1 MALTDFQIDAKPGE
15 TVRLPSGR
23 VVHWT
28 GKVFI
33 GLRNGQRQDS
43 ERVVARGGLVRD
55 IGTEAER
62 LQIALLRGAGGAMH
76 PRAWRSIERYIDDDI
91 RANRER
97 ADDAA
102 LRDAAPPRPSLI
114 RVGRR
119 WWHDA
124 AAKVALYVA
133 LVRAGLR

>member
-1 MALTDFQIDAKPGE
+1 MVMRT
-15 TVRLPSGR
+15 LPSGR
-23 VVHWT
+23 TVWST
-28 GKVFI
+28 GKVDI
-33 GLRNGQRQDS
+33 GLRAVPPR
-43 ERVVARGGLVRD
+43 RD
-55 IGTEAER
+55 MGSEAER
-62 LQIALLRGAGGAMH
+62 IQDLLRGAGGAMR
-76 PRAWRSIERYIDDDI
+76 PRAWRSIDRYIDDDI

-119 WWHDA
+119 WWRDL

-133 LVRAGLR
+133 LVRAGLRGELR

>member
-1 MALTDFQIDAKPGE
+1 MPIYRDKATGRWRFDFD
-15 TVRLPSGR
+15 
-23 VVHWT
+23 
-28 GKVFI
+28 
-33 GLRNGQRQDS
+33 
-43 ERVVARGGLVRD
+43 
-55 IGTEAER
+55 
-62 LQIALLRGAGGAMH
+62 
-76 PRAWRSIERYIDDDI
+76 RYIDDDI

-133 LVRAGLR
+133 LVRAGLTGRLR